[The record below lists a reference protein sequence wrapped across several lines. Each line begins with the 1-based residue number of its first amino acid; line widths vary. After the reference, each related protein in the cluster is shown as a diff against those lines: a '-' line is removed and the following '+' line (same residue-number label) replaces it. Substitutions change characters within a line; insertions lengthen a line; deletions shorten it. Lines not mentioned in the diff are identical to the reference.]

1 MVTRAVEYEQKSEPE
16 RLELKIEVF
25 DEFVRKHEYWENSKQ
40 GKNYIAEIMGLSKRY
55 GFKRRF
61 LDLGLRGREKH
72 FLLKDFVPGHLYE
85 IVSTS
90 VSRGKSYPRIQS
102 IFECVYIGDKEIL
115 LREVFESEVVEQFR
129 NYDLNVPRILVEQLL
144 SNVSKDEAI
153 RLIKEIS

>member
-1 MVTRAVEYEQKSEPE
+1 MRVIEYEQLPE
-16 RLELKIEVF
+16 RQELRMEVVN
-25 DEFVRKHEYWENSKQ
+25 EFVKRHEYWEYAAK
-40 GKNYIAEIMGLSKRY
+40 GKNWIAEITGLSKIY

-61 LDLGLRGREKH
+61 LDLVLRGREKH

-90 VSRGKSYPRIQS
+90 VSRGRSYPRIQS

-115 LREVFESEVVEQFR
+115 LREVFESEVLEQFSD
-129 NYDLNVPRILVEQLL
+129 YSLSVPRILAEHLL
-144 SNVSKDEAI
+144 SNVSREEAI